1 MNAELRRYTLAVLTA
16 VFAVNQLD
24 RNILAITLDQIGAEF
39 ALSDTQLG
47 LLSGALFAVVY
58 VLAGFP
64 IARLAARGSRRN
76 IIGASVAI
84 WSALTI
90 AMAGARS
97 FTELALA
104 RLGVGIGEAG
114 AVAPAHSMIS
124 DLFALERR
132 TSAMATF
139 AAGANIGVLLAFL
152 VGGIAGEAL
161 GWRWAFVIAGVPGLA
176 LAVLLRFTVA
186 EPARSNEAPALRGS
200 LFLATLRTIWND
212 VGLFHAM
219 WGLAITGVV
228 TFGALAW
235 NAAFIIRALGLSQAQ
250 TGIYLALTIGV
261 LGAAGTWASGA
272 VADRLGAPNPRW
284 RLGVVVV
291 TILVAKPFAL
301 AFLLLPS
308 AVPALACL
316 AVSASLA
323 AVFWGPTYAFL
334 HSRVEPHMRPMAT
347 AIYLF
352 VFNIAGVGIGPTF
365 IGFASDTI
373 FAGEGVRSLGYAIAT
388 VQIAGAWGAWHYWRA
403 MRTIPARP
411 DAQR

>member
-1 MNAELRRYTLAVLTA
+1 MAVDSRRYTLLLLTA

-39 ALSDTQLG
+39 ALTDTQLG
-47 LLSGALFAVVY
+47 LLSGVLFAVVY

-64 IARLAARGSRRN
+64 IARLAARGSRRD
-76 IIGASVAI
+76 IIAASVAV

-97 FTELALA
+97 FAELALA

-124 DLFALERR
+124 DLYPPERR

-139 AAGANIGVLLAFL
+139 AAGANIGTLLAFL
-152 VGGIAGEAL
+152 VGGIAGQAL
-161 GWRWAFVIAGVPGLA
+161 GWRWAFVIAGLPGLA
-176 LAVLLRFTVA
+176 LALLLRFTVT
-186 EPARSNEAPALRGS
+186 EPARPRVPTATRGS
-200 LFLATLRTIWND
+200 LFGATLRTIWHD
-212 VGLFHAM
+212 AGLFHAM
-219 WGLAITGVV
+219 WGLAITGIV

-235 NAAFIIRALGLSQAQ
+235 NAAFIIRALGLGQAA

-261 LGAAGTWASGA
+261 LGAVGTWGSG
-272 VADRLGAPNPRW
+272 VIADRLGAGNPRW

-291 TILVAKPFAL
+291 AILVAKPFAL
-301 AFLLLPS
+301 AFLLLPA

-316 AVSASLA
+316 AVSATLS

-334 HSRVEPHMRPMAT
+334 HARIEPHMRPMAT
-347 AIYLF
+347 AIFLF

-373 FAGEGVRSLGYAIAT
+373 FSNEGARSLGYAIAT
-388 VQIAGAWGAWHYWRA
+388 VQIVGAWGAWHYWRA
-403 MRTIPARP
+403 MRTIPRA
-411 DAQR
+411 AA